1 MTSYKDFMH
10 KYVSFTPAQWEK
22 FETKVTTKIYQKG
35 DIILAAGDVCKE
47 LLFIEGGLARGY
59 IIAEDGKDYTWSI
72 YFNDKDA
79 QITNFYIVDYESF
92 LAKKPAQLSIDALE
106 DTRVATLTY
115 DNLQYLYD
123 NVIGGDRFGR
133 LMAEGAY
140 TTVHNRV
147 INRIS
152 KSAKERFD
160 EFVAQTP
167 YLLDKVP
174 QYHIATSLGITPQ
187 HLSRL
192 KQDYQENK

>member
-1 MTSYKDFMH
+1 MTSYKDFMYQ
-10 KYVSFTPAQWEK
+10 YVSLSSEQWSK
-22 FETKVTTKIYQKG
+22 FASKITTKKYKKG

-47 LLFIEGGLARGY
+47 LLFIEEGLARGY

-72 YFNDKDA
+72 YFNDQDA
-79 QITNFYIVDYESF
+79 QITNVYIVDYESF

-106 DTRVATLTY
+106 DTRVTILTY
-115 DNLQYLYD
+115 ANLQYLYEH
-123 NVIGGDRFGR
+123 VTGGDKFGR
-133 LMAEGAY
+133 FMAEGAY

-160 EFVAQTP
+160 EFVEQTP
-167 YLLDKVP
+167 YLLEKVP
-174 QYHIATSLGITPQ
+174 QYHIATYLGVTPQ

-192 KQDYQENK
+192 KQDYRENN